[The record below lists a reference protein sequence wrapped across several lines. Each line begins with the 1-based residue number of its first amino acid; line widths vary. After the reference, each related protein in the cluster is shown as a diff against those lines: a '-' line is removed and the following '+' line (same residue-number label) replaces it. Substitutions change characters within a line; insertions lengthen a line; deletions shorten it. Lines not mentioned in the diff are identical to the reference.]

1 MIKKGVQSYRD
12 KGCVQGGGSCEKEQ
26 EVKEETRI

>member
-1 MIKKGVQSYRD
+1 MIKRGVQNCRG

-26 EVKEETRI
+26 EVKEEARI